1 MSWEPSRGKSQE
13 SNTHKNV
20 TWKLLGPPPVLPRS
34 GTVESEPRAW
44 GRHRKT
50 AGVMRKQMAYVR
62 PECYCAN
69 QKAMPDTARTDRKAG
84 GVSNCFCSDLQME
97 TRDRPPGHCLLLL
110 RGRSCGFNITLNKC
124 LHLLGLEKLPRC
136 CRSATIL
143 TLHRS
148 SANP

>member
-20 TWKLLGPPPVLPRS
+20 TWKLLGPPPVLPMN

-50 AGVMRKQMAYVR
+50 AGVMRKQMSYVR

-84 GVSNCFCSDLQME
+84 RVCNCFCSDLHFRWKRE
-97 TRDRPPGHCLLLL
+97 TGPQDTASSFSREDHMA
-110 RGRSCGFNITLNKC
+110 SA
-124 LHLLGLEKLPRC
+124 LP
-136 CRSATIL
+136 
-143 TLHRS
+143 
-148 SANP
+148 